1 MPKQDDE
8 NGKPL
13 WLTSIQIGLAALGIV
28 GAGLG
33 TALRLILDGYG
44 HPEFQLFVY
53 NITGGTILLFIFA
66 FAMGS
71 AAFVAAQG
79 GKQSHLVQS
88 PRSRFL
94 VGISTLSIVCFFFI
108 FGLANL
114 YLAIVLFERG
124 SPFIQSLQD
133 ALAAET
139 SP

>member
-66 FAMGS
+66 FAMGLGS
-71 AAFVAAQG
+71 SFKCNTFGPQG
-79 GKQSHLVQS
+79 IGCCDGQTK
-88 PRSRFL
+88 
-94 VGISTLSIVCFFFI
+94 
-108 FGLANL
+108 
-114 YLAIVLFERG
+114 
-124 SPFIQSLQD
+124 
-133 ALAAET
+133 
-139 SP
+139 